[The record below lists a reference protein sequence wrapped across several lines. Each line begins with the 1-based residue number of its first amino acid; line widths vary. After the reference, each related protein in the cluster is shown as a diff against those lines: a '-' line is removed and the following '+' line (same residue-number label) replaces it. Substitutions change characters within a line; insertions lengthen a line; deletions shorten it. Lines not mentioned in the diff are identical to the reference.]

1 MSTQKEIVN
10 TLMTLGYASDIIQRA
25 FKVYIKN
32 YGRKYQIE
40 VLVEIISRL
49 QKKDALKISQHKSPK
64 NIQYPIKIN
73 VNVTCLTK
81 GISLKKKET
90 IVVNASYDDEE
101 TMRNVGDRIINVLN
115 FKHDPMKFT
124 MSTIEKNPFIKQT
137 IRWGYLENEEQFV
150 DEPITKYDKDAI
162 LKHGLNVQVNMKK
175 FIHKITANNISCQYM
190 IDNKTINP
198 MGCLIYVKMKDQYE
212 YTEDNLNHLNEFIHH
227 KDEYMD
233 KTECKFSDE
242 CKAYKRLE
250 EGDNKLE
257 DLCHIKL
264 FKHPPRGRNIKLQNN
279 INSLIINK
287 NLQQNYPL
295 YKPTDDDK
303 KKKTL
308 THLIE

>member
-1 MSTQKEIVN
+1 MSNQKEIVN
-10 TLMTLGYASDIIQRA
+10 TLMTLGYTSDIIQRA
-25 FKVYIKN
+25 FKVYIRN
-32 YGRKYQIE
+32 YGHSYNVE
-40 VLVEIISRL
+40 VLAEIILRL
-49 QKKDALKISQHKSPK
+49 RKKDALKISQHNYKSPK
-64 NIQYPIKIN
+64 NIKYPIKIT
-73 VNVTCLTK
+73 VKVV
-81 GISLKKKET
+81 SLKKEET
-90 IVVNASYDDEE
+90 IVVDASYDNEE
-101 TMRNVGDRIINVLN
+101 TIGNVADRIINHINV
-115 FKHDPMKFT
+115 KYQPMKFS
-124 MSTIEKNPFIKQT
+124 MKTIEKNPFIKQT
-137 IRWGYLENEEQFV
+137 ISWEYLENEEQFV